1 MDSYVTGSTIKQSR
15 EAQSMTQAD
24 LAEQLG
30 ISSKAVSKWETGKGL
45 PDISLLQPLANA
57 LQISVTELLS
67 GDPVKNT
74 NRSCNMLRS
83 KFYVCPIC
91 GNVIHSTGESAISCC
106 GIALPVCEAEEAD
119 DAHMPVIEVVEDEH
133 YITIQHPMT
142 KTHFISFVAFVTTD
156 RIQMVKLYPEGDAQM
171 RMQLRGR
178 GLLYL
183 YCNQHG
189 LMKQRI

>member
-1 MDSYVTGSTIKQSR
+1 MDIYVTGSTIKQSR
-15 EAQSMTQAD
+15 EARSMTQAD

-30 ISSKAVSKWETGKGL
+30 VSSKAVSKWETGRGL

-91 GNVIHSTGESAISCC
+91 GNVIHSTGEASISCC

-119 DAHMPVIEVVEDEH
+119 EAHMPVIEVVEDEH

-156 RIQMVKLYPEGDAQM
+156 RIQMVKLYPEGDAQT
-171 RMQLRGR
+171 RIQLRGR